1 MRPVKCGRVF
11 FAIDKQPW
19 EWVERHRLHV
29 KEISLEYNRLKKEI
43 LEKEFSRMNEMQ
55 KKAVFHINGPLLILA
70 GAGSGKTTVLVN
82 RIANMVK
89 YGNSYESSDSH
100 SVTEG
105 DLSLLRSYLN
115 GDDSLA
121 EQVAAMLA
129 ERPVAPWKILA
140 ITFTNKAA
148 GELKQRLSVMLGD
161 KSADIW
167 AATFHSTC
175 ARILRRD
182 SDLLGFSRHFTVYDS
197 DDSKR
202 LIDVYKR
209 QM

>member
-1 MRPVKCGRVF
+1 
-11 FAIDKQPW
+11 
-19 EWVERHRLHV
+19 
-29 KEISLEYNRLKKEI
+29 
-43 LEKEFSRMNEMQ
+43 
-55 KKAVFHINGPLLILA
+55 
-70 GAGSGKTTVLVN
+70 
-82 RIANMVK
+82 MVK

-105 DLSLLRSYLN
+105 DLSVLRSYLN

-202 LIDVYKR
+202 LMKECQKTLKLDDKMFPTRLLLSNISKAKDNLIFPKEFLSQVGSDFRLRRIGEAYGLYQR
-209 QM
+209 R

>member
-1 MRPVKCGRVF
+1 
-11 FAIDKQPW
+11 
-19 EWVERHRLHV
+19 
-29 KEISLEYNRLKKEI
+29 
-43 LEKEFSRMNEMQ
+43 MNEMQ

-89 YGNSYESSDSH
+89 YGNSYESSDAH

-105 DLSLLRSYLN
+105 DLSVLRSYLN

-161 KSADIW
+161 KVRTFGPQPFILLVPVFC
-167 AATFHSTC
+167 AATATC
-175 ARILRRD
+175 WAFPDILPFMTATIPND
-182 SDLLGFSRHFTVYDS
+182 
-197 DDSKR
+197 
-202 LIDVYKR
+202 
-209 QM
+209 